1 MNTISSIC
9 EMLML
14 LCFACSWPFSIVKAL
29 KTKVVAGK
37 SPVFMIIII
46 AGYILGIVHKLTGN
60 ADWVTFLY
68 VFNICIVGFDLFLY
82 FYYSR
87 FYRR

>member
-1 MNTISSIC
+1 MNTVSSIC

-29 KTKVVAGK
+29 RTKVVAGK
-37 SPVFMIIII
+37 SPLFMIIII
-46 AGYILGIVHKLTGN
+46 FGYMLGIAHKLTGN

-68 VFNICIVGFDLFLY
+68 VFNILIVGTDLFLY

-87 FYRR
+87 RQVK